1 LSRKFDILP
10 SKTRDIIFFVL
21 ILKIPFFSK
30 SIRPGD
36 IVVFNNSK
44 YGTLIKQVDHIDPK
58 TGSLSV
64 SGTNEYSVDSQ
75 RIGFVRS
82 QEVIGKVIWH
92 IKKP

>member
-1 LSRKFDILP
+1 MLVF
-10 SKTRDIIFFVL
+10 
-21 ILKIPFFSK
+21 KIPFFRK

-36 IVVFNNSK
+36 IVVFK
-44 YGTLIKQVDHIDPK
+44 KHKHGTLIKQVDYIDPK
-58 TGSLSV
+58 NGSLSV
-64 SGTNEYSVDSQ
+64 SGTDEYSVDNQ